1 MKDRTKKIAATVSGI
16 IAIGAVVG
24 GSVWASTTLAP
35 DPDPKQTYRIYE
47 PAPETEER
55 ESTPTPTATPT
66 EAVVEDVAPQTPVE
80 QPAAPAPEA
89 PAPQPQAPQ
98 PQAPAP
104 QPEPPAPAPQPEP
117 QPEPEPAPVP
127 ILCPGG
133 STSVGSDGFNDTSCL
148 PNECF
153 SITLPDPAYPQCDA
167 PFRP

>member
-1 MKDRTKKIAATVSGI
+1 MKQRTKTAIATASAVLAVS
-16 IAIGAVVG
+16 AVVG
-24 GSVWASTTLAP
+24 GSIWASTTLAP
-35 DPDPKQTYRIYE
+35 EPDPKRTYRIYE
-47 PAPETEER
+47 PAPETTER
-55 ESTPTPTATPT
+55 EATPTPTIEPT

-89 PAPQPQAPQ
+89 PQPQAPAPQQ
-98 PQAPAP
+98 PQQPAP
-104 QPEPPAPAPQPEP
+104 QPEPPAPAPAP

-127 ILCPGG
+127 VLCPSG
-133 STSVGSDGFNDTSCL
+133 STSVGSDGFNDTGCL